1 MRKIVLGA
9 VVFISLGGTA
19 LAADYKRP
27 VYKAPP
33 APPPPALTWN
43 GFYFGANVGY
53 SFGRAS
59 NNVFAGTA
67 SAVDIGQNVNG
78 WLGGVQAGY
87 NLQLDRNL
95 LIGFEADFQ
104 LTGQRASR
112 IITDGTTRTTVP
124 GGDFN
129 IVSALSATNSY
140 NMPWFSTFRGRVGVL
155 ADPSFLLYATGG
167 LAVGEVKYATQNFVT
182 SQLFGPG
189 ATGTIPA
196 GAPVT
201 IAGAAFEER
210 QTRLGWTAGA
220 GVEYKLS
227 ANWSGKVEYLYVD
240 FGRTTYLSGLAG
252 TQTDLRFNDHIARVG
267 VNYAFQ

>member
-1 MRKIVLGA
+1 MRKFALTAGVLLALGA
-9 VVFISLGGTA
+9 SAG
-19 LAADYKRP
+19 AADYKRP

-33 APPPPALTWN
+33 APPPPVLTWN
-43 GFYFGANVGY
+43 GFYFGANAGY
-53 SFGRAS
+53 SFGRAA
-59 NNVFAGTA
+59 NRVFDGTV
-67 SAVDIGQNVNG
+67 SAVDVGQDVNG

-87 NLQLDRNL
+87 NLQFDRMVA
-95 LIGFEADFQ
+95 GFEADFQ
-104 LTGQRASR
+104 FTGERASR
-112 IITDGTTRTTVP
+112 IVDGGATRTTVP

-129 IVSALSATNSY
+129 IVSALAATNNY
-140 NMPWFSTFRGRVGVL
+140 NMPWFSTFRGRLGVV

-182 SQLFGPG
+182 AQLFGPG

-201 IAGAAFEER
+201 VAGTPYEQR

-220 GVEYKLS
+220 GAEFKIS
-227 ANWSGKVEYLYVD
+227 ANWSAKVEYLFLD
-240 FGRTTYLSGLAG
+240 LGRATYFSGIAG
-252 TQTDLRFNDHIARVG
+252 TQSELKFADHIARIG